1 MFFCFFGSC
10 RFTNEQQNVEFGT
23 NENLLLQ
30 WPVFANQLPN
40 KHVQKNLC
48 AHKQANEHMCKQMCA
63 FVHQSCFL
71 QEFWHSFH
79 QKNLNC
85 MQMHTNVC
93 NCLQLH
99 AIAHTFKFFL
109 SLSTDFCVGICFC
122 MQMQKGN
129 LDHCSRVRKE
139 QQIPHCCNGKDTNT
153 FL

>member
-23 NENLLLQ
+23 NENLSLQ

-99 AIAHTFKFFL
+99 AIAHHQRIVHNWVECQARILLMMFTQQDWQQAITPNEKQFLVFVLDLLKF
-109 SLSTDFCVGICFC
+109 
-122 MQMQKGN
+122 
-129 LDHCSRVRKE
+129 
-139 QQIPHCCNGKDTNT
+139 
-153 FL
+153 

>member
-23 NENLLLQ
+23 NENLSLQ

-40 KHVQKNLC
+40 KHVQKNYC
-48 AHKQANEHMCKQMCA
+48 AQKQANAHMCKQMCA
-63 FVHQSCFL
+63 FVHQSCVL

-99 AIAHTFKFFL
+99 AIAHHQRIVHNWVECQARTLLMMFTQKDWPMENPLQQAITPYEKQFLVFVLDLLKF
-109 SLSTDFCVGICFC
+109 
-122 MQMQKGN
+122 
-129 LDHCSRVRKE
+129 
-139 QQIPHCCNGKDTNT
+139 
-153 FL
+153 